1 MPTQIAYQRELSRRL
16 YEDELPVVAGT
27 NTSSTGTTITDL
39 LGNLNYSSGDTSFY
53 DGIYVTV
60 VTSAEAARGETRVTR
75 AGWTVTG
82 SLTVD
87 PSVGSLAS
95 GDLFV
100 LSKHTPGLLQRDIN
114 RILRNTYQPAF
125 FPLSLHV
132 MGNDANDMEPS
143 TVATDYS
150 STNATNATESTI
162 VFNGAQSLKVTASST
177 GGYAN
182 TGNIGAND
190 GQGLYAAVMAYV
202 TSGDSMTFRAIDVT
216 NSNVTIEDATTDE
229 PSWIELVYPFSVPT
243 DCEQIDFRFIAD
255 ANTDVIYAEDFQ
267 VWHNGA
273 GVYPLPSWIEWP
285 EQMID
290 VRGFPRGTG
299 GPASDNDFRANER
312 ASIPLNWHIERE
324 DRRGAS
330 PVHIWVE
337 STSARPY
344 IYAHRPFAEL
354 SAAGSTSN
362 ADLDAVVEGA
372 SILVKHPDRAEG
384 YLRTLRQVQ
393 MGDAV
398 VVAPKRV
405 PVR

>member
-16 YEDELPVVAGT
+16 YEGELPVVAGA

-39 LGNLNYSSGDTSFY
+39 LGNLNYSSGDTNFY

-75 AGWTVTG
+75 GGWAVTG

-100 LSKHTPGLLQRDIN
+100 LSKHPPRLLQDAIN
-114 RILRNTYQPAF
+114 RLLRNTYQPTF
-125 FPLSLHV
+125 FPLSLHI

-143 TVATDYS
+143 SIATDYS
-150 STNATNATESTI
+150 STNATNSLESAI
-162 VFNGAQSLKVTASST
+162 VFNGAQSLQIDATSA
-177 GGYAN
+177 GGFAN
-182 TGNIGAND
+182 TGNIGVSD
-190 GQGLYAAVMAYV
+190 GQTLYAAVMMYS
-202 TSGDSMTFRAIDVT
+202 TSGDSGTFRVVNVT
-216 NSNVTIEDATTDE
+216 NSNATIEEAKTDE
-229 PSWIELVYPFSVPT
+229 PSFMEMFFRFSAPSG
-243 DCEQIDFRFIAD
+243 CEQIDFRLIAD

-267 VWHNGA
+267 VWRQGA

-337 STSARPY
+337 ATSARPY

-362 ADLDAVVEGA
+362 ADLDAVVEDA
-372 SILVKHPDRAEG
+372 AFLVLHPDRAEQ
-384 YLRTLRQVQ
+384 YLSVLRQHRL
-393 MGDAV
+393 GGAV